1 KAGLVTFLVLFI
13 LVAITLGVTTYYG
26 YDAADK
32 AAKDKAEADK
42 KAKAWENDAN
52 WYKYVADTYALYM
65 GQQAPKGD
73 DVGALRQQVGSGAN
87 AQDKPGA
94 EHHKKIIDSLDQSKK
109 WNDAQ
114 KKPVQ
119 TLQDEIDTL
128 KKDVADKERAAKVA
142 QEDQRK

>member
-1 KAGLVTFLVLFI
+1 MKATVVRARSADEGYVSSLVPVPGPEVRPLIHSRINSSGRREVPPMAAKGGESKAGLVTFLVLFI

-32 AAKDKAEADK
+32 AAKDKVEADK

-73 DVGALRQQVGSGAN
+73 DVGALRQQVGTGAN
-87 AQDKPGA
+87 AQDK
-94 EHHKKIIDSLDQSKK
+94 
-109 WNDAQ
+109 
-114 KKPVQ
+114 
-119 TLQDEIDTL
+119 
-128 KKDVADKERAAKVA
+128 
-142 QEDQRK
+142 